1 MKRIVRAL
9 ANAWQKVDDEN
20 NRMCVR
26 DLSYKCMPSQY
37 WHCINELLEC
47 WL

>member
-1 MKRIVRAL
+1 MKRIARAL
-9 ANAWQKVDDEN
+9 ADTWQKVDDEN

-26 DLSYKCMPSQY
+26 DLSCMPSQY